1 MIFFLRV
8 FKGFLLLLLFSLWY
22 EMSIIT
28 FSEIPENKNQMLIIP
43 RGTFLLLKYQVVLV
57 IFFFHLIHSYI
68 MMSCVFS
75 GSSPVLLAGELK

>member
-57 IFFFHLIHSYI
+57 IFFSLNSFLHHDVL
-68 MMSCVFS
+68 CVLWKFS
-75 GSSPVLLAGELK
+75 SSFGR